1 MKRVFIDTNVVLDFL
16 LEREPFVEDAVKL
29 FAKIDASEIIG
40 FIAATT
46 ITNIYYIIRKAAGVK
61 VAQDAI
67 SQILIDLHICTVDKN
82 ILEIAVA
89 LNFQDFEDA
98 VQYACAMKSVVDVI
112 VTRDVSGFLGSEILV
127 ILPGELNNISRE

>member
-1 MKRVFIDTNVVLDFL
+1 LADISIDVGYELPNVLVKAHGYYL
-16 LEREPFVEDAVKL
+16 LVEDAVKL
-29 FAKIDASEIIG
+29 FPKIDASEIIG

-89 LNFQDFEDA
+89 
-98 VQYACAMKSVVDVI
+98 
-112 VTRDVSGFLGSEILV
+112 
-127 ILPGELNNISRE
+127 

>member
-1 MKRVFIDTNVVLDFL
+1 MADISIDVGYELPNVLVKAYGYYL
-16 LEREPFVEDAVKL
+16 LVEDAVKL
-29 FAKIDASEIIG
+29 FPKIDASEIIG

-89 LNFQDFEDA
+89 
-98 VQYACAMKSVVDVI
+98 
-112 VTRDVSGFLGSEILV
+112 
-127 ILPGELNNISRE
+127 

>member
-1 MKRVFIDTNVVLDFL
+1 MKRVFIDTNVVLYFL

-29 FAKIDASEIIG
+29 FAKIDAGEIIG

-67 SQILIDLHICTVDKN
+67 SQILTDLHICTVDKN
-82 ILEIAVA
+82 ILD
-89 LNFQDFEDA
+89 FQLIF
-98 VQYACAMKSVVDVI
+98 YHY
-112 VTRDVSGFLGSEILV
+112 
-127 ILPGELNNISRE
+127 

>member
-29 FAKIDASEIIG
+29 FAKIDAGEIIG

-61 VAQDAI
+61 VAQEQFLKFL
-67 SQILIDLHICTVDKN
+67 QIYTFARLI
-82 ILEIAVA
+82 EI
-89 LNFQDFEDA
+89 F
-98 VQYACAMKSVVDVI
+98 
-112 VTRDVSGFLGSEILV
+112 
-127 ILPGELNNISRE
+127 

>member
-16 LEREPFVEDAVKL
+16 LEREAFVEDAVKL
-29 FAKIDASEIIG
+29 FAKIDAGEIIG

-67 SQILIDLHICTVDKN
+67 SQILTDLHICTVDKN
-82 ILEIAVA
+82 ILD
-89 LNFQDFEDA
+89 FQLIF
-98 VQYACAMKSVVDVI
+98 YHY
-112 VTRDVSGFLGSEILV
+112 
-127 ILPGELNNISRE
+127 